1 MAGRAASSDTTPV
14 SPRPLCEEAGAPP
27 ARAAGFLC
35 MQTRAGPL
43 SGGGCQQNAL
53 KAGPL
58 NLINILIVFP
68 NLVAADG
75 VVPQDKMT
83 FEFNR

>member
-1 MAGRAASSDTTPV
+1 
-14 SPRPLCEEAGAPP
+14 
-27 ARAAGFLC
+27 

-75 VVPQDKMT
+75 VVPA
-83 FEFNR
+83 R

>member
-1 MAGRAASSDTTPV
+1 MSA
-14 SPRPLCEEAGAPP
+14 RPLCDEAGAPL
-27 ARAAGFLC
+27 AWAAALLC

-75 VVPQDKMT
+75 VVPA
-83 FEFNR
+83 R